1 MVTVLANSSF
11 THFLVLLIGPQFL
24 VQSSYRFVFSFSMFL
39 YLRTFLLTL
48 CRCLTWPEVSRRAL
62 CLYLCVDVCGLHGD
76 LWQGDCQ
83 VVKVVSS
90 QAVKWRKWIL
100 EHSFRFSEDLMW
112 IEFVLLLFY
121 LVQMQRSTG
130 HKGSRVETHCFR
142 LRFRASWCRQVEVI
156 VTRTGLLQ
164 FPASVS
170 YRTGSRG
177 RVVVFGLGF
186 RSRKLWIRKLLYYLY
201 ELPCVVSRNN
211 FFKHL
216 FSLKDVYQLLG
227 KTPNSTNELIVDAC
241 KT

>member
-1 MVTVLANSSF
+1 MQGLHLLTAKLLRDSWPLADRWSEVSITLLEKGMVSKAWKRSYCRRHGDVLANSSF
-11 THFLVLLIGPQFL
+11 THFLVLLIGPHFL

-100 EHSFRFSEDLMW
+100 EHSFRFCEDLMW

-130 HKGSRVETHCFR
+130 HKGSRVESDSEQADVGRSKWSSLELAFYSFR
-142 LRFRASWCRQVEVI
+142 PLYH
-156 VTRTGLLQ
+156 TGQ
-164 FPASVS
+164 
-170 YRTGSRG
+170 GRG
-177 RVVVFGLGF
+177 VVL
-186 RSRKLWIRKLLYYLY
+186 SCL
-201 ELPCVVSRNN
+201 
-211 FFKHL
+211 
-216 FSLKDVYQLLG
+216 D
-227 KTPNSTNELIVDAC
+227 
-241 KT
+241 